1 MELSDPHF
9 VHLRNHSDYSIHQGS
24 IRYKELVDFACQQP
38 EQCIAL
44 TDNNNLFAAIKFYKQ
59 ARKKGIKPILGL
71 DCRVVNADITKPYIW
86 TLLAMNNTGF
96 DNLKQISTRLFT
108 YSGSKNNVCI
118 DKEYIFQHSEGLIAL
133 SGGSEGEIGQQ
144 LIRGN
149 LAQARME
156 MERWLKHFQDRFYI
170 EIHRTNKDHEE
181 QYIGDALV
189 LAEMGNCPV
198 VATNNS
204 CFTTEDDYYAHEVK
218 VCLHKRVL
226 ITDTSRKPEHSQHQH
241 LKSSEQMAQLFQDIP
256 EAVENTVEIA
266 KRCTVEIELGKVH
279 LPRFELP
286 DNKNF
291 DDELRHLAAQ
301 GLKKRLDKMHN
312 SDDEQQ
318 ATYRNRLEKELAVII
333 AMQFSAY
340 FLIVHEFTSWSLSQ
354 EILVGPGRGSA
365 AGSLVAYA
373 LNITNIDPIHNGL
386 IFERF
391 LNSERIS
398 MPDMDIDFPVA
409 GREKVIE
416 HVSQKYG
423 PAMVGQ
429 IITFGTMAAKNAVR
443 DSARVLGFPYGLGD
457 KLAKLIPERPKV
469 TLAESISES
478 EELSKLIES
487 SNNVSEIIEVS
498 LKLEGMVRNAG
509 THAAGVVIA
518 PTQLTDFSP
527 LYHDPTSNMT
537 VTQFD
542 KDDIEDVGLVKF
554 DFLGLKTLTIIDEVV
569 RSVAK
574 SYNLPLDIS
583 NLPLDDAKVYEML
596 SAGATDS
603 VFQLESVG
611 MKRCL
616 KKLIP
621 TNFEQIIAMLALYR
635 PGPMQFID
643 DFIDRKHGRTEVTYL
658 HPKLEPILQDTYA
671 IAVYQEQVMRIAR
684 DLAGYSYGKADL
696 LRRAMGKKDKATM
709 AKEKEG
715 FINGAIEQ
723 GVEPH
728 IASEVFG
735 FIEKFAEYGFNK
747 SHSAAYAILSYQTA
761 WLKIYYPVDFLT
773 AVMNNDKFSSDRLYQ
788 LYLNCRGH
796 EIQVLPPHINHSDF
810 DFITNEKNQIVYGLG
825 AIKMVGVK
833 AVDAFCEER
842 KLAPYR
848 NLFDFCQRT
857 DRSLIDKGNLEAL
870 ICAGVFDGL
879 GSTRAEMY
887 GAVEQALKL
896 SEQVRDNWQ
905 QGMGDLF
912 GGVDTK
918 AINQYIPDGK
928 VTIWSEEET
937 LEKERYYIGYYLTSH
952 PINRW
957 QEDIDNITTHK
968 LKLLT
973 EDKELPQSNAIVT
986 SGVVF
991 SIKRFVTENKS
1002 TAYAVTLDDNTA
1014 QVRFTV
1020 FQESY
1025 PGEEVVVKGQ
1035 VVVLV
1040 ASNNA
1045 VTKFSKNK
1053 LVVREILAIQQARIQ
1068 FARSLRITVSSA
1080 SPIHTTIT
1088 ALRGV
1093 LAQHLS
1099 PQGKPVFIQ
1108 FIKDGVVTELKLG
1121 RHWMLNFT
1129 DAFQQQLQQQC
1140 PNVEIVPLYNV

>member
-1 MELSDPHF
+1 MELTHKKF
-9 VHLRNHSDYSIHQGS
+9 VHLRNHSDYSIHQGT
-24 IRYKELVDFACQQP
+24 IRYKELIDFASQQ
-38 EQCIAL
+38 EEKYIAL

-59 ARKKGIKPILGL
+59 ARKKRVKPILGI
-71 DCRVVNADITKPYIW
+71 DCRITNPDTKKSYIC
-86 TLLAMNNTGF
+86 TLLAMNNKGF
-96 DNLKQISTRLFT
+96 ENLKKISTRLFT
-108 YSGSKNNVCI
+108 CSENKNNICI
-118 DKEYIFQHSEGLIAL
+118 DKEYVFQHNEGIIAL

-149 LAQARME
+149 VAQARTE
-156 MERWLKHFQDRFYI
+156 IDLWLQYFKDRFYI
-170 EIHRTNKDHEE
+170 EIQRIGKDYEE

-189 LAEMGNCPV
+189 LAEMTNCPV

-204 CFTTEDDYYAHEVK
+204 FFTTADDYYAHEVK

-226 ITDTSRKPEHSQHQH
+226 ITDTSRKIEHTQQQF
-241 LKSSEQMAQLFQDIP
+241 LKSSDDMVTLFQDIP
-256 EAVENTVEIA
+256 EAIENTLEIA

-279 LPRFELP
+279 LPRFELQ

-291 DDELRHLAAQ
+291 DEELRRLANK
-301 GLKKRLDKMHN
+301 GLTQRLEKLPN
-312 SDDEQQ
+312 LSDEQL
-318 ATYRNRLEKELAVII
+318 TIYKSRLEKEIDVI
-333 AMQFSAY
+333 AKMQFSAY
-340 FLIVHEFTSWSLSQ
+340 FLIVHEFIAWSLEQ

-365 AGSLVAYA
+365 AGSLVAYS
-373 LNITNIDPIHNGL
+373 LNITNIDPIKNGL

-391 LNSERIS
+391 LNIERVS

-409 GREKVIE
+409 GRDKVIE
-416 HVSQKYG
+416 HVSEKYG
-423 PAMVGQ
+423 SAMVGQ

-443 DSARVLGFPYGLGD
+443 DSARVLGFSYGLGD
-457 KLAKLIPERPKV
+457 KIAKLIPDRLKI
-469 TLAESISES
+469 TLTESISES
-478 EELSKLIES
+478 KELSKLIETDS
-487 SNNVSEIIEVS
+487 DVSEIIEVS

-527 LYHDPTSNMT
+527 LYHDPTSNIT

-542 KDDIEDVGLVKF
+542 KNDIEDVGLVKF
-554 DFLGLKTLTIIDEVV
+554 DFLGLKTLTIIDDVV

-583 NLPLDDAKVYEML
+583 SLPLDDARVYEML

-621 TNFEQIIAMLALYR
+621 TNFEQIVAMLALYR

-658 HPKLEPILQDTYA
+658 HPKLEPILKDTYA

-696 LRRAMGKKDKATM
+696 LRRAMGKKDKDTM
-709 AKEKEG
+709 AKEKEV

-723 GVEPH
+723 GVESS
-728 IASEVFG
+728 IASEVFS

-747 SHSAAYAILSYQTA
+747 SHSAAYAMLSYQTA
-761 WLKIYYPVDFLT
+761 WLKIHYPFDFFT
-773 AVMNNDKFSSDRLYQ
+773 AVMNNDKYSSDRLYQ
-788 LYLNCRGH
+788 LYLNCLKK
-796 EIQVLPPHINHSDF
+796 EITVLPPHINYSYF
-810 DFITNEKNQIVYGLG
+810 DFTTNEKNQIVYGLG
-825 AIKMVGVK
+825 AIKTVGAK
-833 AVDAFCEER
+833 AVHAFCEER

-857 DRSLIDKGNLEAL
+857 DRSLIDKSNLEAL

-896 SEQVRDNWQ
+896 SEQVRENWK

-918 AINQYIPDGK
+918 AIDQYIPDGK
-928 VTIWSEEET
+928 ATVWSEKET
-937 LEKERYYIGYYLTSH
+937 LEKERLYIGYYLTGH
-952 PINRW
+952 PINHW
-957 QEDIDNITTHK
+957 LKDIESINTHN
-968 LKLLT
+968 LDLLT
-973 EDKELPQSNAIVT
+973 EDKELPQSNKIIT
-986 SGVVF
+986 SGVIL
-991 SIKRFVTENKS
+991 SIKRFITESKS
-1002 TAYAVTLDDNTA
+1002 VAYAVTLGDNTA
-1014 QVRFTV
+1014 QARFTI
-1020 FQESY
+1020 FEESY
-1025 PGEEVVVKGQ
+1025 PGEEVLAKGN

-1040 ASNNA
+1040 ANKSNKS
-1045 VTKFSKNK
+1045 KFNNGK
-1053 LVVREILAIQQARIQ
+1053 LTVREVIEIQQARLN
-1068 FARSLRITVSSA
+1068 FATALSIDISDSG
-1080 SPIHTTIT
+1080 PIHTTI
-1088 ALRGV
+1088 AKLRSL
-1093 LAQHLS
+1093 LAQYLS
-1099 PQGKPVFIQ
+1099 PQGKPVFIK
-1108 FIKDGVVTELKLG
+1108 FIKGGVVTELKLG
-1121 RHWMLNFT
+1121 QHWKLSIT
-1129 DAFQQQLQQQC
+1129 EEFQKQLGQEC
-1140 PNVEIVPLYNV
+1140 PNTEIVPLYS